1 MPNPLDLQKRIKEL
15 QEKMLAAQEALAQE
29 TVVGS
34 AGGVKVTMSGDQK
47 VNAVEIPPNLLQPEE
62 REKLQGL
69 IATAVNQATA
79 QAQELAQKRLGGI
92 TSGLKLPGL

>member
-1 MPNPLDLQKRIKEL
+1 MPNPLDLQKRIQEL
-15 QEKMLAAQEALAQE
+15 QQKMVAAQEALAQE

-34 AGGVKVTMSGDQK
+34 AGGVKVIMSGDQRIK
-47 VNAVEIPPNLLQPEE
+47 AVEIPPQLLAPEE
-62 REKLQGL
+62 RDNLQSL
-69 IATAVNQATA
+69 IATAVNLATA